1 MRFVYL
7 FPGEDKHYHSTHAGD
22 YKPQRG
28 KWFRRLKI
36 ALIVLG
42 VLMLVYP
49 FTEPFMLQV
58 DQTAITCSDLPTTI
72 GQLRIVY
79 VSDIHH
85 GSQPFSE
92 TRLNNLIKRI
102 NAANAD
108 LVLLGGDYATDKLT
122 SVAFFNDLPR
132 ISSRYGVYAVAGE
145 CDRYP
150 MDKKNES
157 VSRLRNAMSS
167 AGITLLSNEVV
178 SIRIGTSDI
187 YLAGIDEVTTQQYN
201 IPSLAQQVSKD
212 DFVIFLS
219 HNPSIISEALAAT
232 DRNGHGNW
240 IDLALFGHTH
250 GGQLPFLERVFDF
263 DGIPYRYESGWL
275 HESRAWLLISR
286 GFGTTGLPAR
296 LFCQPQMHIITI
308 QTGN

>member
-1 MRFVYL
+1 MPWTYF
-7 FPGEDKHYHSTHAGD
+7 FPGEDKHYVSKHAGA
-22 YKPQRG
+22 YRPQSD
-28 KWFRRLKI
+28 KWVHRLKI
-36 ALIVLG
+36 LAIVL
-42 VLMLVYP
+42 VILMLLYP
-49 FTEPFMLQV
+49 FTEPFMLQTE
-58 DQTAITCSDLPTTI
+58 QTAITCTDLPSSI

-102 NAANAD
+102 NASNAD

-122 SVAFFNDLPR
+122 SAAFFSDLPR

-167 AGITLLSNEVV
+167 AGITLLSNEVT

-187 YLAGIDEVTTQQYN
+187 YLAGIDDVSTEQYD
-201 IPSLAQQVSKD
+201 IKSLAQQVQRD

-219 HNPSIISEALAAT
+219 HNPSIISEALSAT
-232 DRNGHGNW
+232 DMNGQGNW
-240 IDLALFGHTH
+240 IDLGLFGHTH
-250 GGQLPFLERVFDF
+250 GGQIPFLERVFDF
-263 DGIPYRYESGWL
+263 DGIPYHYESGWL
-275 HESRAWLLISR
+275 HESRAWLLISH
-286 GFGTTGLPAR
+286 GVGTTGFPAR

-308 QTGN
+308 QSSD